1 MRGNKNRLIPVALRV
16 NQILVKLPCT
26 LAYLPDRLA
35 SRSSRKG
42 KRLLIKQ
49 PDRAAD
55 RGILWIP
62 DANSVPLS
70 PVDLPDS
77 GVPKNTGIFLS
88 PIKIRAVSR
97 ALERGLDI
105 ARSKGTSSNALAVI
119 RASSL
124 PFLFRGVS
132 CSPCIRRSWFQS
144 VSPCLTI
151 YSSIPSFLSAESRSR
166 SLTPPF
172 FVQFLDLF
180 YLSPRWAGWI
190 KF

>member
-70 PVDLPDS
+70 QLIS
-77 GVPKNTGIFLS
+77 RILESLRTGIFLS

>member
-77 GVPKNTGIFLS
+77 GVPKNRDLS
-88 PIKIRAVSR
+88 VSR

>member
-42 KRLLIKQ
+42 KRLLIKL

-77 GVPKNTGIFLS
+77 GVPKNRDLS
-88 PIKIRAVSR
+88 VSNQNPS
-97 ALERGLDI
+97 GLQG
-105 ARSKGTSSNALAVI
+105 SGKGTGYCQVKRNVLQCPGRDPGELLAIFIQRSIVLPLHP
-119 RASSL
+119 SL
-124 PFLFRGVS
+124 LVPVG
-132 CSPCIRRSWFQS
+132 
-144 VSPCLTI
+144 
-151 YSSIPSFLSAESRSR
+151 LSMS
-166 SLTPPF
+166 
-172 FVQFLDLF
+172 
-180 YLSPRWAGWI
+180 YYI
-190 KF
+190 

>member
-35 SRSSRKG
+35 SRSSR
-42 KRLLIKQ
+42 
-49 PDRAAD
+49 
-55 RGILWIP
+55 ILE
-62 DANSVPLS
+62 SLR
-70 PVDLPDS
+70 
-77 GVPKNTGIFLS
+77 TGIFLS